1 MKQGC
6 SYIEAI
12 LSHEDLILVI
22 KDEY

>member
-6 SYIEAI
+6 SYTEAI